1 MALSADTSDQLTN
14 DQIAAI
20 LTEPLQARSVFLA
33 AGPVII
39 DTDGSPVRIPGID
52 SVYDDLAWYGENE
65 QIDDVT
71 PGDLETELLP
81 STMKSVK
88 VITRYSN
95 ELARQSVIQLDTVLQ
110 DRLVADVAAKI
121 DAQLLGD
128 TGDGVTTPRGLFAY
142 EGTQSVDVSGDLTLD
157 AVLEAQGLAM
167 AANVNTGTMR
177 LVLNPAHYMA
187 LREAKDADERY
198 MLEPDATAGAVGAV
212 LGVPVVV
219 SPYVP
224 DGSAALVDFAQ
235 IAVARDLAPSV
246 TVLTERYADYDQQAI
261 RVVARYDA
269 KPMNPEAVVTLDGI
283 GAGS

>member
-65 QIDDVT
+65 HIHDVT

-81 STMKSVK
+81 STMNSVK

-157 AVLEAQGLAM
+157 AVLEAQGLA
-167 AANVNTGTMR
+167 
-177 LVLNPAHYMA
+177 
-187 LREAKDADERY
+187 
-198 MLEPDATAGAVGAV
+198 
-212 LGVPVVV
+212 
-219 SPYVP
+219 
-224 DGSAALVDFAQ
+224 
-235 IAVARDLAPSV
+235 
-246 TVLTERYADYDQQAI
+246 
-261 RVVARYDA
+261 
-269 KPMNPEAVVTLDGI
+269 
-283 GAGS
+283 